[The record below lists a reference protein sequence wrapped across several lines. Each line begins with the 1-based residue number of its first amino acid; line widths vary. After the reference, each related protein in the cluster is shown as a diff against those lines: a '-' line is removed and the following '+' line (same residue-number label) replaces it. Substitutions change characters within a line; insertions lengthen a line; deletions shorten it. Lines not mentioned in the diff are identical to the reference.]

1 MRWQAVIWIVSI
13 ASTFTFLSVFWWA
26 LQRRRERESQ
36 LRYDLARRMMEV
48 DDAAERA
55 AGLAWLRAKKY
66 EDHAT
71 PEDVFLVIEVA
82 ESTIRLDTVVKAAIY
97 AEGGITD
104 YWVVDIASRVV
115 HVHRQIAQSKYLS
128 ISMSRLGEKLSP
140 LAFRQ
145 AELDIERLFAIL

>member
-1 MRWQAVIWIVSI
+1 LGRRNYLTRWSTSVTSPEEVEVSVQNP
-13 ASTFTFLSVFWWA
+13 VFVPQSNSA
-26 LQRRRERESQ
+26 PEP
-36 LRYDLARRMMEV
+36 D
-48 DDAAERA
+48 
-55 AGLAWLRAKKY
+55 LAWLRAKKY

-128 ISMSRLGEKLSP
+128 ISMSRLGDKLSP
-140 LAFRQ
+140 LAFPQ